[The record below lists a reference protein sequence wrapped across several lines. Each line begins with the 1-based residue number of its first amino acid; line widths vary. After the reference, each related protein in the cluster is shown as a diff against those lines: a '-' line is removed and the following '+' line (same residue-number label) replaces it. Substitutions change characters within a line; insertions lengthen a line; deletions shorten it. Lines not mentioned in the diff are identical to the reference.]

1 MLSVPKAITTTLF
14 ISALLMFGTARAE
27 NSMSNV
33 RIDELLNRLDIE
45 IQGQDGLWRFYLN
58 EVEVTIITDEY
69 ADRMRIIA
77 PVRKT
82 EDLSSAE
89 YERVLQANFDTALDA
104 RYAVAQSILWS
115 AFIHPLGVLSDRQL
129 VEGIGQVVNLVT
141 TFGTS
146 YHSGSAVFGG
156 GDSQGIE
163 ERELIEKLIERG
175 LAI

>member
-1 MLSVPKAITTTLF
+1 MISLTKSITAIFFIGLLLAFVPAH
-14 ISALLMFGTARAE
+14 AE
-27 NSMSNV
+27 SSMSNK
-33 RIDELLNRLDIE
+33 RIDELLSRLEIE

-58 EVEVTIITDEY
+58 DVEVTIITDEN

-77 PVRKT
+77 PVAKT
-82 EDLSSAE
+82 ENLNAVE

-104 RYAVAQSILWS
+104 RYAIAKSILWS
-115 AFIHPLGVLSDRQL
+115 VFIHPLGVLSDRQL
-129 VEGIGQVVNLVT
+129 IEGIGQVVNLVS

-163 ERELIEKLIERG
+163 ERELIENLIERG